1 MLGQCCTEN
10 GMTGFYMEIEWL
22 VSIWNAT
29 LGWNDEM
36 PTNKP
41 FIFDLSYLIFIGYKD
56 RNFVIFSDIR
66 RQNKLQVVNLGMK
79 RH

>member
-10 GMTGFYMEIEWL
+10 GMTGFYMEIEWQ

-36 PTNKP
+36 PKNKP
-41 FIFDLSYLIFIGYKD
+41 FIFDLSYLIFIEYKD
-56 RNFVIFSDIR
+56 RNFVI
-66 RQNKLQVVNLGMK
+66 
-79 RH
+79 